1 MRNTLWWVGG
11 LSVLLL
17 GALGGSGEAAE
28 QAVAESIVV
37 EDFEGYAPG
46 VPPYHWKRPHRK
58 SRSMLDLPRV
68 LDRDDSYFEIVEQG
82 GSKRARAYTRDKS
95 VQIVRLNG
103 DGYQW
108 DLRTHPRLTW
118 QWRAERLPAG
128 AHEDKDK
135 YNDVGGAVYV
145 TFDSKDWLGR
155 PRSIKYTYSSTLPVG
170 TTVRYGALRV
180 IVVASAADGIGDW
193 IRIERDV
200 VADYRRLYRRDPP
213 NLPVFIALWGDSDT
227 TGGVSDVYFDD
238 IELLATADGR

>member
-1 MRNTLWWVGG
+1 MRNKLWLVGG

-17 GALGGSGEAAE
+17 GALGEPGEAAA
-28 QAVAESIVV
+28 QAAAESIVV

-46 VPPYHWKRPHRK
+46 VPPYHWKILHRK
-58 SRSMLDLPRV
+58 SRSVEDLPRV
-68 LDRDDSYFEIVEQG
+68 LDRDDDYFEIVEQG
-82 GSKRARAYTRDKS
+82 GSKRARAYTSDES

-118 QWRAERLPAG
+118 QWRAERLPEG
-128 AHEDKDK
+128 AHEDKNK
-135 YNDVGGAVYV
+135 YNDTGGAVYV

-155 PRSIKYTYSSTLPVG
+155 PRIIKYTYSSTLPVG
-170 TTVRYGALRV
+170 TTVKYGALRV

-200 VADYRRLYRRDPP
+200 VADYRRVFRKDPP

-227 TGGVSDVYFDD
+227 TGGVSDVFFDD

>member
-1 MRNTLWWVGG
+1 MRNERWLGVGW
-11 LSVLLL
+11 SVLLL
-17 GALGGSGEAAE
+17 GAVAWPGEAGA
-28 QAVAESIVV
+28 QVAEASILV
-37 EDFEGYAPG
+37 EDFEGYAAG
-46 VPPYHWKRPHRK
+46 VPPYHWKRPHKK
-58 SRSMLDLPRV
+58 SRSVRDLPRV
-68 LDRDDSYFEIVEQG
+68 LDRDDDYFEIVELG
-82 GSKRARAYTRDKS
+82 GSKRARAYTSDES
-95 VQIVRLNG
+95 VQVVRLNG

-128 AHEDKDK
+128 AREDKNK

-213 NLPVFIALWGDSDT
+213 IPVFIALWGDSDT
-227 TGGVSDVYFDD
+227 TGGVSDVFFDD